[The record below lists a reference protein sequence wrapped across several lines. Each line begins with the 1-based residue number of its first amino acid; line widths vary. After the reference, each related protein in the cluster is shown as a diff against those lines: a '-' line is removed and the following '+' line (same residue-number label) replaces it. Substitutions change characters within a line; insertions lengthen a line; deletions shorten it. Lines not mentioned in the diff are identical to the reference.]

1 MQITL
6 YTTAGCHLCD
16 LADTILLALPAH
28 HQVEII
34 HTEIGDSDELVERY
48 GIRIPVLEFSDGS
61 EIGWPF
67 EQGDIEKKLNLLL
80 S

>member
-1 MQITL
+1 MHITL

-16 LADTILLALPAH
+16 LADVILLALPTH
-28 HQVEII
+28 YQVEITY
-34 HTEIGDSDELVERY
+34 TEIGDDDELVKQY
-48 GIRIPVLEFSDGS
+48 GIRIPVLQFSDGS

-67 EQGDIEKKLNLLL
+67 EQDDIEKKLNVLL

>member
-16 LADTILLALPAH
+16 LADAILLALPEH
-28 HQVEII
+28 YQVEII

-48 GIRIPVLEFSDGS
+48 GIRIPVVAFSDGS

-67 EQGDIEKKLNLLL
+67 EQSDVESKLSQL
-80 S
+80 